1 MIKYT
6 FIPGIAVLTVLNPL
20 PVFSQI
26 KQAEQPNVVI
36 ILTDDLGY
44 GDVSCNGPYGIKTPN
59 IDNLAIDGLNFSD
72 GHSTAATSTPS
83 RYSLIT
89 GFYPSRNKNANILPG
104 DAPLIIDTMRQNLPR
119 VFQQAGYYT
128 GVVGKWHL
136 GLGNGHAD
144 WNERL
149 EPGPNEIGFNSSYL
163 LAATCDRMPNV
174 YLNDERVVNLDP
186 NDPIEV
192 SYKRNFS
199 GQPTGKN
206 NPELLRLHP
215 SAGHRNGINNG
226 VPRIGFQKGGKKA
239 MFIDENMAD
248 TFLLKAKTFVEIHKD
263 QPFFLYYA
271 LHEPHVPRL
280 PNERFLGK
288 SGLGTRGDAIL
299 EADWCV
305 GEFMKTLDELGLR
318 ENTIIIF
325 TSDNGPVLDDGYKDE
340 AVELNGNHL
349 PAGPFLGEKC
359 SYYEGGTRVPFIV
372 NWKSHIKPGKSKA
385 LVSQVDF
392 LPSFAA
398 LLKQD
403 CIKTDGVNVMSALL
417 GKSKKGRTNLVNE
430 GISRRVSYREKNWVY
445 IPAYPRGEKTATPE
459 LYDLSKD
466 IAQQNNLATKKPDKL
481 NKMAE
486 HYEKIRLETLAE
498 PAK

>member
-1 MIKYT
+1 MIKQT
-6 FIPGIAVLTVLNPL
+6 LIPGLAGLAALTAL
-20 PVFSQI
+20 PANSLAQQVQ
-26 KQAEQPNVVI
+26 QPNVVI

-44 GDVSCNGPYGIKTPN
+44 GDVSCNGPFGIKTPN
-59 IDNLAIDGLNFSD
+59 IDKLAKSGLNFSD
-72 GHSTAATSTPS
+72 AHCSAATSTPS

-104 DAPLIIDTMRQNLPR
+104 DASLIIDTDRQNLPKM
-119 VFQQAGYYT
+119 FQKAGYLT

-136 GLGNGHAD
+136 GLGKGTTN
-144 WNERL
+144 WNQKVT
-149 EPGPNEIGFNSSYL
+149 PGATEVGFDYSYL

-174 YLNDERVVNLDP
+174 YIEEGRVVNLDM

-192 SYKRNFS
+192 SYQRNFS
-199 GQPTGKN
+199 GQPTGKE
-206 NPELLRLHP
+206 NPELLRLKTT
-215 SAGHRNGINNG
+215 AGHLDGINNG
-226 VPRIGFQKGGKKA
+226 VSRIGFQKGGKSA

-248 TFLLKAKTFVEIHKD
+248 TFLLKAKSFVKTN
-263 QPFFLYYA
+263 QNKPFFLYYA

-318 ENTIIIF
+318 ENTIILF
-325 TSDNGPVLDDGYKDE
+325 TSDNGPVLDDGYMDE
-340 AVELNGNHL
+340 AVEKNGKHKSS
-349 PAGPFLGEKC
+349 GQFTGGKY
-359 SYYEGGTRVPFIV
+359 SYYEGGTRIPFIV
-372 NWKSHIKPGKSKA
+372 NWKNHIKPGKSTA

-392 LPSFAA
+392 LASFAA

-403 CIKTDGVNVMSALL
+403 CIKTDGENVMDALL
-417 GKSKKGRTNLVNE
+417 GKSKKGRTSLVNE
-430 GISRRVSYREKNWVY
+430 GISRRVSYREENWVY
-445 IPAYPRGEKTATPE
+445 IPAYGKKTATPE

-466 IAQQNNLATKKPDKL
+466 IAQQNNLALKNPDKL
-481 NKMAE
+481 NIMAK
-486 HYEKIRLETLAE
+486 HYEKIRLETLSE